1 MLAGFDKIKLLLL
14 NVLLDPEL
22 RAQIGTVS
30 EQYKVDSELLSGFAQ
45 RILRRFP
52 EGLMEGSV
60 NDFLQKYASV
70 AKADLGLGNR
80 SFVLQDFG
88 EVDRSIVVACG
99 RAADYIQHE
108 IILCTDPRMWD
119 THMGKMYLSRAQPY
133 EKEPV
138 ISTLENGLHT
148 AVAFTERMIKLYHD
162 NQDRF
167 PDFDRFYA
175 SSYDILQKLMKL
187 PIKKLPS
194 EIALSD
200 IASNFDIREGLLVL
214 IPGSYL
220 DGLFSD
226 KQRNYESINEVPIGC
241 PARKLAF
248 ELMYRIACLEYLEQD
263 SVDRLLLESDTA
275 NIGELLGCISVLS
288 SKVRRGHSFRTI
300 AQATNSRFRERVGI
314 QAYPWIEN
322 TESFERNMTWRFS
335 EIFSFVKQY
344 INTFKPAEIQ
354 KRIDQSGGVSI
365 QDYADIWDTQ
375 VNKNG
380 FMIWVDSLLHTQEG
394 GKVAPLLAE
403 KWRYGLS
410 MAEWKKLIV

>member
-1 MLAGFDKIKLLLL
+1 VLAGFDKIKLLLL

-22 RAQIGTVS
+22 RAQIGTVR
-30 EQYKVDSELLSGFAQ
+30 EQYKVDSELLFGFAQ

-60 NDFLQKYASV
+60 KDYLQKYASV
-70 AKADLGLGNR
+70 AKPDLGLGNR
-80 SFVLQDFG
+80 SFVLQDVG

-108 IILCTDPRMWD
+108 IIFCTDPRMWD

-167 PDFDRFYA
+167 PDFDGFYA

-187 PIKKLPS
+187 PLKKLPS
-194 EIALSD
+194 ELALSE
-200 IASNFDIREGLLVL
+200 IASNFDIREGQLMLL
-214 IPGSYL
+214 PESYL
-220 DGLFSD
+220 EGLFSATH
-226 KQRNYESINEVPIGC
+226 RNYKSINEVPIGC
-241 PARKLAF
+241 PARKSVF
-248 ELMYRIACLEYLEQD
+248 EIMYRIACLEYLEQD
-263 SVDRLLLESDTA
+263 SVDRLLLESDTSS
-275 NIGELLGCISVLS
+275 IGDIAGCISALS
-288 SKVRRGHSFRTI
+288 SRVRGGHSFRTI

-314 QAYPWIEN
+314 QAYPWIEDS
-322 TESFERNMTWRFS
+322 ESFERNMTWRFS
-335 EIFSFVKQY
+335 EIFSLARQY
-344 INTFKPAEIQ
+344 IHTFKPGEVQ
-354 KRIDQSGGVSI
+354 KRIEQSGRVSI

-380 FMIWVDSLLHTQEG
+380 FMIWVESLLHTQEG
-394 GKVAPLLAE
+394 GKVAPFLAE